1 MPKTA
6 KTYPDWVQQYRERG
20 TTVKKKG
27 DAYYLYKRTSRRVPG
42 KKYPQPVDTY
52 IGVITPDGVVRSG
65 RKCVSLTSIEVREYG
80 FSKAVWDLCT
90 QGWKDPLGD
99 NWEDVLSTIIVKR
112 SPNSYLAKERT
123 IRPEEDFR
131 YQFPAQTSSLSRRI
145 FKEHGVGLEELEILK
160 TVFLVYLENET
171 VVSNISVEQGD
182 LLERLGISLE
192 VH

>member
-6 KTYPDWVQQYRERG
+6 KTYPDWVQQYREKG

-27 DAYYLYKRTSRRVPG
+27 DAYYLYKRTSRRIPG

-52 IGVITPDGVVRSG
+52 IGVITPDGVIRSG

-90 QGWKDPLGD
+90 QGWKTPLGD
-99 NWEDVLSTIIVKR
+99 DWEDVLSAIIVKR

-123 IRPEEDFR
+123 IRPEGDFR
-131 YQFPAQTSSLSRRI
+131 YQFAAQTAALSRRI
-145 FKEHGVGLEELEILK
+145 HLEYGVGLDDLESLK
-160 TVFLVYLENET
+160 TIFLVYLEKET
-171 VVSNISVEQGD
+171 VVSNISREQAE
-182 LLERLGISLE
+182 LLGRLGISLE